1 MYLAREG
8 NVYETGPDMRAVF
21 EELITEEFAPNVNLS
36 FEFVDNDDPRES
48 DVRVEFHKRRINK
61 GFPAP
66 TWSYVGDTQFINYKG
81 FEGVDDI
88 ETKPTMQIYQV
99 ARTSRELLVGVMR
112 LEICHMLG
120 FTDRPKHTESGI
132 PWKDYNE
139 LSIETKEIFEFD
151 PEWYF
156 YMQNHLYGSTY
167 YDPTSITYLLNKEI
181 KNNMLFS
188 YHHLSRGDI
197 QTLREMYEIPYGK
210 YKHTVSEHLE
220 MNEKRFPEL
229 IKSGITSNTPRVP
242 VSTDFEEDE
251 NIDKYIDETD
261 RLESDEMTALN
272 DSKQEGSIILIVIIC
287 FLCFCVLIF
296 FLWYVLWKRRFAYS
310 LVNTKDD

>member
-36 FEFVDNDDPRES
+36 FEFVDNDDPRQS
-48 DVRVEFHKRRINK
+48 DVLVEFHKRRINK

-66 TWSYVGDTQFINYKG
+66 NWSYVGNTRLRNLQG
-81 FEGVDDI
+81 FED
-88 ETKPTMQIYQV
+88 KPTMQIYQV

-120 FTDRPKHTESGI
+120 FFDRPKHTESGI
-132 PWKDYNE
+132 PWKDYSK
-139 LSIETKEIFEFD
+139 LTYETKKLYEFD
-151 PEWYF
+151 PDLY
-156 YMQNHLYGSTY
+156 YYSQSHLYGSTY

-181 KNNMLFS
+181 KNVLFN

-197 QTLREMYEIPYGK
+197 QSLREMYEMPK
-210 YKHTVSEHLE
+210 YKHTISEHLE

-229 IKSGITSNTPRVP
+229 RKSGITTNTIFTKSMPI
-242 VSTDFEEDE
+242 EEDE
-251 NIDKYIDETD
+251 KNDMPIDE
-261 RLESDEMTALN
+261 EN
-272 DSKQEGSIILIVIIC
+272 DKQEGSAIPTLIIC
-287 FLCFCVLIF
+287 CFFGFVLIF
-296 FLWYVLWKRRFAYS
+296 LLLCAWKWHRGHDYIH
-310 LVNTKDD
+310 LPKDE

>member
-1 MYLAREG
+1 MYIEREG

-21 EELITEEFAPNVNLS
+21 EELITQEFAPNVNLS
-36 FEFVDNDDPRES
+36 FEFLDNDDPRQS

-66 TWSYVGDTQFINYKG
+66 SWSYVGPVFRNLQG
-81 FEGVDDI
+81 LEG
-88 ETKPTMQIYQV
+88 KPTMQIYQV

-112 LEICHMLG
+112 LEICRMLG
-120 FTDRPKHTESGI
+120 FIDRPQHTESG
-132 PWKDYNE
+132 WKDWDK
-139 LSIETKEIFEFD
+139 LSIEIKEMYEFD
-151 PEWYF
+151 PESYF
-156 YMQNHLYGSTY
+156 DMKNHLYGSTYY

-181 KNNMLFS
+181 KNNVLFS

-197 QTLREMYEIPYGK
+197 QSLREMYEMPK

-229 IKSGITSNTPRVP
+229 RKSGITSNTPRMP
-242 VSTDFEEDE
+242 ISPDFEEDE
-251 NIDKYIDETD
+251 NIDEYIDEID

-272 DSKQEGSIILIVIIC
+272 DSKQEGSVILIVIIC
-287 FLCFCVLIF
+287 FLCFCVLIL
-296 FLWYVLWKRRFAYS
+296 FLWYVLWHRRFDYM
-310 LVNTKDD
+310 LVNNKDD